1 MYSAHANAYVPKPL
15 DWDRFTA
22 AVQHVA
28 AFYFEIAGCLHL
40 PPEPPEASSRSEG

>member
-28 AFYFEIAGCLHL
+28 AFYFEIARL
-40 PPEPPEASSRSEG
+40 PTPAA